1 MVHVLVVDDDAEI
14 LDLLRLDFELLGFE
28 VDAASDG
35 VAGLKKAEQK
45 SFDMVVLDVMM
56 PKLDG
61 YEVCRQ
67 IRANR
72 HFATPCEVPIILL
85 TAKGT
90 LEDKVRGFNAGAD
103 DYLVKPF
110 EFQEMI
116 VRTRALFRRAKG
128 LQPPAAISAGKPKS
142 SSGLKPKEDRLAA
155 GDLRLLPTSLEVL
168 VKDKLQKLTPTE
180 FEILFCLMQH
190 VNEGVPLATL
200 LQEVWGYDADED
212 VRMLRVHVGGI
223 RQKIEADPKQPRYL
237 ETVTNIG
244 YRLNDHVAL

>member
-14 LDLLRLDFELLGFE
+14 LDLLRMDFELLGFDVE
-28 VDAASDG
+28 AASDG
-35 VAGLKKAEQK
+35 LAGLKKAEQK
-45 SFDMVVLDVMM
+45 PFDMIVLDVMM
-56 PKLDG
+56 PKMDG

-67 IRANR
+67 IRANQ
-72 HFATPCEVPIILL
+72 HFATPAAVPVILL

-128 LQPPAAISAGKPKS
+128 LQPPATIA
-142 SSGLKPKEDRLAA
+142 SSGKSKSALSQKPKEECLAA

-168 VKDKLQKLTPTE
+168 VKDKLLKLTPTE

-244 YRLNDHVAL
+244 YRLNDTVV